1 MADYHQGTLVE
12 SNPLVDIAGLM
23 FLEDIAD
30 KQGDAG
36 VVNYVIGLA
45 SSLAKSMPEEEYDTW
60 EEFLTALRNRESI
73 LSTFEALFTP
83 TDYCIVTS
91 HCPFD
96 DGVKEYI
103 RKIGELPAIHKNI
116 AEYFNYTRTPTTVN
130 TCCVIHQAFRD
141 FTSARIKVAGRR
153 VKFAQICVANFGG
166 RACSPDEWMPILLEK
181 AKITKTKLNMVLRKN
196 PCVWILYPGEK
207 E

>member
-1 MADYHQGTLVE
+1 LSMWVAKLWRSVWGLICLARPADLAYAFSFCQKPCLV
-12 SNPLVDIAGLM
+12 
-23 FLEDIAD
+23 
-30 KQGDAG
+30 
-36 VVNYVIGLA
+36 
-45 SSLAKSMPEEEYDTW
+45 SLSPR
-60 EEFLTALRNRESI
+60 ALRNRESI
-73 LSTFEALFTP
+73 LSTFESLVTP
-83 TDYCIVTS
+83 TEHCIVTTR
-91 HCPFD
+91 CPFD

-141 FTSARIKVAGRR
+141 FTSARIKVQGRR

-166 RACSPDEWMPILLEK
+166 RACSPNEWMPILLEK
-181 AKITKTKLNMVLRKN
+181 AMITKTKLNMVLRKN